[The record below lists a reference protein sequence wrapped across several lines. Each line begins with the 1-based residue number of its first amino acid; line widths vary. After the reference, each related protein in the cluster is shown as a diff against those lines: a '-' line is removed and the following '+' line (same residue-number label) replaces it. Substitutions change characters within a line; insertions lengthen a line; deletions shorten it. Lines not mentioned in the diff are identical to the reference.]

1 MTAWKLE
8 NGYLSLTVNMKSY
21 SLSGD
26 EILDL
31 EDGKCFEIDGFKVP
45 KVSSQLP
52 EISFEHA
59 WVRSTVKA
67 RINVPKTKNDRVP
80 WCQFEVIDSLF
91 IVHKVPFLPSD
102 YIVVD
107 NIFLL
112 VDSSQADELKALF
125 KSYATG
131 PIGYKQIAL
140 IQKNLPENDY
150 ITFVETDEQ
159 CGTRKL
165 DSHEL
170 SSVRSKLY
178 PYQLAGVQ
186 WMRTILDEDIG
197 FVLADEMG
205 LGKTVQIITVI
216 DEQRGKGPSLLIAP
230 NSLMENWS
238 REIRRFAPWIS
249 FTVDAGKKRE
259 HNYRRLLN
267 YDLVITSYDVARV
280 DFIVL
285 GSVDWNLII
294 LDEAQN
300 IKNYGTHRSKEIRA
314 YSKRS
319 GIAVTGT
326 PLENHIT
333 DIWSIYDFCFP
344 GLLGDVKSFKS
355 EFGDDLGSAEKLE
368 RVITPLMLRRKSKD
382 VLKDLPEKVITPIV
396 LEMNPEEA
404 EGYERIR
411 TDAMNEDGR
420 VNPGVLT
427 TLRMYCALPEIVD
440 KDMKS
445 FSSSEASTKFT
456 YLFEGLLDEIY
467 VQKEKAIIFTGWVK
481 AQEKIQ
487 ANVKA
492 RYGSFCSILNGNIP
506 IDERQDMIDKFIEC
520 IGFAVLIINPAVGA
534 TGLNITAA
542 NHVIFYTLDWNP
554 ASEDQCIARAAR
566 LGQKKTVFVYRLFY
580 SNTIEDEV
588 NDCLEHKRAL
598 QGITVKGTTADIR
611 PDVQKALSRSPFL
624 RRKS

>member
-1 MTAWKLE
+1 MIEWRLDS
-8 NGYLSLTVNMKSY
+8 NILSLLIDGKSF
-21 SLSGD
+21 SLTGD

-31 EDGKCFEIDGFKVP
+31 EDGKVVEISGNIVP

-52 EISFEHA
+52 EIDFGHS
-59 WVRSTVKA
+59 WVRATVRA
-67 RINVPKTKNDRVP
+67 QINVPITKNDLIP
-80 WCQFEVIDSLF
+80 WCQFKVVDSF
-91 IVHKVPFLPSD
+91 FKSHDVPFLPTD
-102 YIVVD
+102 YIIVD
-107 NIFLL
+107 NIFLIL
-112 VDSSQADELKALF
+112 DAAQVEELKVSF
-125 KSYATG
+125 KSYASG
-131 PIGYKQIAL
+131 PIGYNQIAL
-140 IQKNLPENDY
+140 IQKNLLENEY
-150 ITFVETDEQ
+150 ITFLEADEH
-159 CGTRKL
+159 CEKRDL
-165 DSHEL
+165 DSHVI
-170 SSVRSKLY
+170 SNVRTKLY

-186 WMRTILDEDIG
+186 WMGAVLDDDAG

-216 DEQRGKGPSLLIAP
+216 DEQREKGPSLLIAP

-238 REIRRFAPWIS
+238 RELRRFAPWLS
-249 FTVDAGKKRE
+249 FMVDAGKTRE
-259 HNYRRLLN
+259 HNYRRLLD

-280 DFIVL
+280 DFMVL
-285 GSVDWNLII
+285 GSIDWNLVV

-300 IKNYGTHRSKEIRA
+300 IKNYDTHRSKEIRN
-314 YSKRS
+314 YPKRS

-344 GLLGDVKSFKS
+344 GLLGDVKSFRS
-355 EFGDDLGSAEKLE
+355 EFGDDFESAEKLE
-368 RVITPLMLRRKSKD
+368 RIITPIMLRRKSKD
-382 VLKDLPEKVITPIV
+382 VLKDLPDKVITPIA
-396 LEMNPEEA
+396 LEMNPVEA
-404 EGYERIR
+404 EGYERLR
-411 TDAMNEDGR
+411 VEAMDEEGR

-427 TLRMYCALPEIVD
+427 TLRMYCALPELVD

-445 FSSSEASTKFT
+445 TSPADTSAKFA

-467 VQKEKAIIFTGWVK
+467 SQKEKVIIFTSWVQ

-492 RYGSFCSILNGNIP
+492 RYGAFCSILNGNIP
-506 IDERQDMIDKFIEC
+506 VDQRQNVIDEFSERV
-520 IGFAVLIINPAVGA
+520 GFAVLIINPKVGA

-566 LGQKKTVFVYRLFY
+566 IGQKKTVFVYRLFY
-580 SNTIEDEV
+580 SDTIEDEV
-588 NDCLEHKRAL
+588 NDCLEHKREL
-598 QGITVKGTTADIR
+598 QSVTVKGTTADIS

-624 RRKS
+624 RRKA

>member
-1 MTAWKLE
+1 MTEWRRDG
-8 NGYLSLTVNMKSY
+8 NFLSLLIDGKSFK
-21 SLSGD
+21 LSGD
-26 EILDL
+26 EILNL
-31 EDGKCFEIDGFKVP
+31 EDGKIVEIAGAIVP
-45 KVSSQLP
+45 KVSTQLP
-52 EISFEHA
+52 EIDFGHA
-59 WVRSTVKA
+59 WARATVRAK
-67 RINVPKTKNDRVP
+67 INVPMTKNDLIP
-80 WCQFEVIDSLF
+80 WCQFEVIDSF
-91 IVHKVPFLPSD
+91 FKPHDVPFLPSD

-107 NIFLL
+107 NIFLIL
-112 VDSSQADELKALF
+112 EAAQVEDLKTCF
-125 KSYATG
+125 RSYASG

-140 IQKNLPENDY
+140 IQKNLSENEY
-150 ITFVETDEQ
+150 ITFSEIDEH
-159 CGTRKL
+159 CEKR
-165 DSHEL
+165 DPNSHAI
-170 SSVRSKLY
+170 SNVRAKLY

-186 WMRTILDEDIG
+186 WMGAVLDDDAG

-238 REIRRFAPWIS
+238 RELRRFAPWIS
-249 FTVDAGKKRE
+249 FTIDAGKTRE
-259 HNYRRLLN
+259 HNYRRLLD
-267 YDLVITSYDVARV
+267 YDLIITSYDVARV
-280 DFIVL
+280 DFMVL
-285 GSVDWNLII
+285 GSIDWNLIV

-300 IKNYGTHRSKEIRA
+300 IKNYGTHRSKEIRK
-314 YSKRS
+314 YPKRS

-355 EFGDDLGSAEKLE
+355 EFGDDFESAEKLE
-368 RVITPLMLRRKSKD
+368 RIITPIMLRRRSKD
-382 VLKDLPEKVITPIV
+382 VLKDLPDKVITPIA
-396 LEMNPEEA
+396 LEMSPEEA

-411 TDAMNEDGR
+411 VEAMDEEGR
-420 VNPGVLT
+420 VNPGILT

-440 KDMKS
+440 KDMKA
-445 FSSSEASTKFT
+445 SSPADTSAKFA

-467 VQKEKAIIFTGWVK
+467 SQKEKVIIFTGWVQ

-487 ANVKA
+487 AHVKA
-492 RYGSFCSILNGNIP
+492 RYGSFCRILNGNVP
-506 IDERQDMIDKFIEC
+506 IDERQSVIDEFSVR
-520 IGFAVLIINPAVGA
+520 IGFAVLIINPTVGA

-566 LGQKKTVFVYRLFY
+566 IGQKKTVFVYRLFY
-580 SNTIEDEV
+580 SDTIEDEV
-588 NDCLEHKRAL
+588 NDCLERKREL
-598 QGITVKGTTADIR
+598 QNVTVKGTTADVN

-624 RRKS
+624 RSKP